1 VRVVAA
7 RLPTLRLPVS
17 WLEQPLAS
25 LCLGEGQPV
34 PVPVPVPVP
43 QQIEARHAVRLLL
56 SDPVDRQF
64 QTLS

>member
-34 PVPVPVPVP
+34 PVPVPVP
-43 QQIEARHAVRLLL
+43 QQLEARHAVRLLL

>member
-34 PVPVPVPVP
+34 PVPVPVP